1 VLNQNYTYPSSSV
14 PAVPSS
20 PPVILWVYV
29 LTIGLLGAVEGGL
42 GLLVDN
48 ANLWEYAAGQ
58 VIGTIIYILPPLLA
72 LVFTKR
78 PGAALLTYVL
88 GRLIAGHFSNVNSIL
103 LAIPIGLAFELTFI
117 FLRYKRFDVQF
128 LLISALMADAVAY
141 GLDAAYG
148 YKLPF
153 SAVMF
158 IVIGDILGAF
168 AAWVFG
174 RVLKRV

>member
-1 VLNQNYTYPSSSV
+1 V
-14 PAVPSS
+14 
-20 PPVILWVYV
+20 
-29 LTIGLLGAVEGGL
+29 VEGGL

-58 VIGTIIYILPPLLA
+58 VIGTMIYVIPPLLA

-78 PGAALLTYVL
+78 PGAALLTYVF
-88 GRLIAGHFSNVNSIL
+88 GRLIAGHFSNVNSFL
-103 LAIPIGLAFELTFI
+103 LAIPMGVAFELLFI

-128 LLISALMADAVAY
+128 LLLSALIADAVAY
-141 GLDAAYG
+141 FLDTAYG
-148 YKLPF
+148 YQPPF

-168 AAWVFG
+168 SAWVLG